1 MSKPRNYTERLGL
14 DRFAV
19 DLSASSMRIRQHQKS
34 GTEFVIGAFM
44 WCVSKGD
51 HTSASRL
58 RTHRRCVDED
68 DEQTG
73 CGLCKLDPFAGLAK
87 PLLSISE
94 AGSER
99 ESELEVA

>member
-1 MSKPRNYTERLGL
+1 MSNRYYTEKHGL

-19 DLSASSMRIRQHQKS
+19 DLSGSSMRIRQHQKS
-34 GTEFVIGAFM
+34 GAEFVIGAFM

-51 HTSASRL
+51 HASASVL
-58 RTHRRCVDED
+58 RTHRRCVDAD

-73 CGLCKLDPFAGLAK
+73 CELCRPDPFAGLAK

-94 AGSER
+94 AESER
-99 ESELEVA
+99 EAELEVA